1 MSKIT
6 KWIESCIFN
15 GAGTSNCSNGH
26 VRLDT
31 MQVEA
36 IQKLKEGRQFMT
48 DAVQAISAKYQNEK
62 AG

>member
-15 GAGTSNCSNGH
+15 GTKAANCSNGH

-31 MQVEA
+31 MQVDA
-36 IQKLKEGRQFMT
+36 IKNLKEARQFMT
-48 DAVQAISAKYQNEK
+48 DSIQAISAKYQNEK